1 MKYFDPMKET
11 PEGELLNLLKSIEES
26 LGIKKNTECMGCKSS
41 DQDGCEECNPVK
53 KADMGEKDKYCK
65 KHFGCK
71 YSECS
76 AKQKAQ
82 CDREC
87 GKPSELKKYQVEPD
101 GTSTVPSFMEVSGS
115 EKIRAHGFGTNQTIP
130 NMNDGKARSPISEV
144 FKMPAVAQTG
154 YDTNSSSLHMHYNDG
169 GTGGSM
175 YRDKIEESMMTIK
188 KQSTH
193 GQLGLIEEIAG
204 LIEQVY
210 ARL

>member
-26 LGIKKNTECMGCKSS
+26 LGIKKNTECMGCKSAE
-41 DQDGCEECNPVK
+41 GETCE
-53 KADMGEKDKYCK
+53 DCK
-65 KHFGCK
+65 
-71 YSECS
+71 
-76 AKQKAQ
+76 
-82 CDREC
+82 
-87 GKPSELKKYQVEPD
+87 PELKKYQVEPD

-188 KQSTH
+188 KHSTH

>member
-1 MKYFDPMKET
+1 MKET
-11 PEGELLNLLKSIEES
+11 PEGELLRLLKSIEES
-26 LGIKKNTECMGCKSS
+26 LGIKKNTECMGCKSAE
-41 DQDGCEECNPVK
+41 GETCEDCKSVK
-53 KADMGEKDKYCK
+53 KADMDEKNSYCQ

-76 AKQKAQ
+76 GKQKAQ

-87 GKPSELKKYQVEPD
+87 GKLAELKKYQVEPD

-130 NMNDGKARSPISEV
+130 NINDGKTRSPISEV

-193 GQLGLIEEIAG
+193 GQLGLIEEIVG

-210 ARL
+210 TRL